1 MTQILFS
8 GYALGI
14 TGFGVTVSGIT
25 VSGITVSGITVSGV
39 TRLAVSDE
47 QLPPPS
53 RFRKLERWA

>member
-14 TGFGVTVSGIT
+14 TGFGV
-25 VSGITVSGITVSGV
+25 TVSGITVSGV

-53 RFRKLERWA
+53 RFRKLERWAWL